1 MCCSRRVQGHTH
13 PRAGYRANKAD
24 DLLRARL
31 QTSLGESGS
40 VFIGCCGVL
49 MPCNTPSFLGSTT
62 PEENTEMERL
72 CRLIQEEKD
81 HKKFVDL
88 IDQLNSLLT
97 HKESRL
103 YAQLQADRKS
113 PTEKRR
119 AAKDTG

>member
-1 MCCSRRVQGHTH
+1 M
-13 PRAGYRANKAD
+13 
-24 DLLRARL
+24 
-31 QTSLGESGS
+31 
-40 VFIGCCGVL
+40 
-49 MPCNTPSFLGSTT
+49 T

-119 AAKDTG
+119 AAKHTG

>member
-1 MCCSRRVQGHTH
+1 M
-13 PRAGYRANKAD
+13 
-24 DLLRARL
+24 
-31 QTSLGESGS
+31 
-40 VFIGCCGVL
+40 
-49 MPCNTPSFLGSTT
+49 T

-113 PTEKRR
+113 ATEKRR
-119 AAKDTG
+119 AAKHTG